1 MSSSLTSFWEALF
14 YPVVH
19 VGCVVLLL
27 RFILGKQTFGRIKS
41 KAEGLWARVKTEL
54 RYEERLGKVT
64 PVINV
69 FIVISAI
76 YFFSIVF
83 SVIESFIALDIATVF
98 NRGFFSIFLAPEII
112 LNVWQYHPYID
123 SFDLLR
129 QLVLYQAGESE
140 LNTFKSLS
148 IEGIKAL
155 PYILVSSLIV
165 FSMITG
171 LVCVFMTL
179 IRIAKKGLVQRLK
192 KIGRAA
198 VIIVLFVFLLTGISL
213 VKGYE
218 DSNNEILAWE
228 RYELKLLAS
237 GPPPESSVALDKR
250 EEVNWA
256 IESYDNSDLSV
267 TALLRVGSVHWVFRW
282 SRNGFSYEYYA
293 L

>member
-19 VGCVVLLL
+19 VGCVVLLM
-27 RFILGKQTFGRIKS
+27 RYILGRQAFGRVKS
-41 KAEGLWARVKTEL
+41 RAERVWRRVKTEL
-54 RYEERLGKVT
+54 RYEERLGKMT

-83 SVIESFIALDIATVF
+83 SVIESFISLDIATVF

-112 LNVWQYHPYID
+112 LNVWQYHPYVD
-123 SFDLLR
+123 GFDLLR
-129 QLVLYQAGESE
+129 QLVLYQAEESE

-165 FSMITG
+165 FSIITG
-171 LVCVFMTL
+171 MACVLITL
-179 IRIAKKGLVQRLK
+179 LKIAKKGFVQRLK
-192 KIGRAA
+192 RVGRAA
-198 VIIVLFVFLLTGISL
+198 IIIVLFVFLLTGISL

-218 DSNNEILAWE
+218 DSNSEILAWE

-237 GPPPESSVALDKR
+237 GPPPESNIAVDKK
-250 EEVNWA
+250 EEVDRA
-256 IESYDNSDLSV
+256 IESYRDSDVSV
-267 TALLRVGSVHWVFRW
+267 NALLRVGSVHWVFRW